1 MKKCY
6 IIPDVKVTSV
16 EIASM
21 VCTSPGQ
28 SIDTGSFDAPSDDTP
43 VAGDDEEFGARQRGG
58 DFGSLW

>member
-6 IIPDVKVTSV
+6 VIPNVKVTTV

-21 VCTSPGQ
+21 VCTSPMPEQIKPG
-28 SIDTGSFDAPSDDTP
+28 DDTP
-43 VAGDDEEFGARQRGG
+43 VYEGDMESRQRGG

>member
-6 IIPDVKVTSV
+6 IIPNVNVTSV

-21 VCTSPGQ
+21 VCTSPSDIYNDGR
-28 SIDTGSFDAPSDDTP
+28 TTAPDP
-43 VAGDDEEFGARQRGG
+43 DDEDYSGEVDARQRGG

>member
-6 IIPDVKVTSV
+6 VIPNVKVTTI

-21 VCTSPGQ
+21 VCQSPFTGGQ
-28 SIDTGSFDAPSDDTP
+28 IDDPVDAP
-43 VAGDDEEFGARQRGG
+43 VAGGDVDMESRQRGG

>member
-6 IIPDVKVTSV
+6 VIPDVKVTTI

-21 VCTSPGQ
+21 VCTSPFADDSKLDVPGE
-28 SIDTGSFDAPSDDTP
+28 DAP
-43 VAGDDEEFGARQRGG
+43 VIGDGDELDARQRGG

>member
-6 IIPDVKVTSV
+6 VIPNVKVTTI

-21 VCTSPGQ
+21 VCQSPFTGG
-28 SIDTGSFDAPSDDTP
+28 SLDTGDAP
-43 VAGDDEEFGARQRGG
+43 VAGGDENMESRQRGG